1 MVRAELEDIA
11 VASDGSY
18 YLILLKTESG
28 EFIPITIDALQ
39 AQAIVRGKLKESF
52 PRPMTHDLML
62 SIIEMLN
69 ASIKRIEI
77 TDLAHDTFYARLIL
91 DNRGIEFDIDARP
104 SDALALAV
112 RIDVPLYVS
121 KEVIEKASLKD
132 DLASG
137 GSGGFEA

>member
-18 YLILLKTESG
+18 YLILLKTETG

-39 AQAIVRGKLKESF
+39 AQAIVRGKMKETF
-52 PRPMTHDLML
+52 PRPLTHDLML

-77 TDLAHDTFYARLIL
+77 TDLSEDTFYARLVL
-91 DNRGIEFDIDARP
+91 DNRGIEFEIDARP

-112 RIDVPLYVS
+112 RTEVPLYVT
-121 KEVIEKASLKD
+121 KEVIEKAAMKD
-132 DLASG
+132 DLSSG
-137 GSGGFEA
+137 GSGSFEA